1 MKKCAKRFFPMKR
14 NYILCGL
21 TAMLFGCSLG
31 DESID
36 MPTSYA
42 KIGTVNLNVEP
53 FVIHDDLGTR
63 TTLTHTAT
71 EFAFSWS
78 EGDTLGLFPVAP
90 VAGSQVYQV
99 LEEKQNAETGAL
111 SHEFD
116 GGAWQLRAGN
126 SYVAYHPF
134 KKDMKVGDT
143 YTDVPVN
150 MLGQKQI
157 GKSSTAHI
165 GKYDYMYA
173 KETSVPAEIVDGE
186 LPTVDFEFK
195 HAVSIAIVN
204 LTVPVAKNW
213 KKIIFEA
220 TDNVFVTKAVMDART
235 GVATAVERSEK
246 YEFGLQNI
254 SSSANEVLTFYL
266 TLLPTTISDAVTVT
280 AVDENNVYY
289 TGTLKAKTFEMGQ
302 AYMWSATLNEADAYA
317 GKDYVLLAGS
327 LWCRYNLNLSGAA
340 GGEYYA
346 WGETAPK
353 ESYAWSNYKFGS
365 SPDQLGY
372 YSPGSF
378 TYTSLRDRDDV
389 ALSYMPAA
397 ESTGH
402 WRIPTKQ
409 EMRDLIEYC
418 TWIWDSKT
426 KSYKVVDP
434 NNSDRYIILPA
445 TSAFGDVLEDMWGE
459 GFYWTR
465 DVVDDE
471 STNWSTAYYLYFDDT
486 YQVVDNEG
494 LDRCY
499 GLMIRPVYV
508 FE

>member
-1 MKKCAKRFFPMKR
+1 MNAV
-14 NYILCGL
+14 
-21 TAMLFGCSLG
+21 
-31 DESID
+31 E
-36 MPTSYA
+36 
-42 KIGTVNLNVEP
+42 GTFTPV
-53 FVIHDDLGTR
+53 
-63 TTLTHTAT
+63 TT
-71 EFAFSWS
+71 
-78 EGDTLGLFPVAP
+78 
-90 VAGSQVYQV
+90 
-99 LEEKQNAETGAL
+99 
-111 SHEFD
+111 
-116 GGAWQLRAGN
+116 
-126 SYVAYHPF
+126 
-134 KKDMKVGDT
+134 
-143 YTDVPVN
+143 
-150 MLGQKQI
+150 
-157 GKSSTAHI
+157 SSTI
-165 GKYDYMYA
+165 ELDL
-173 KETSVPAEIVDGE
+173 EDIVSDKDE
-186 LPTVDFEFK
+186 
-195 HAVSIAIVN
+195 
-204 LTVPVAKNW
+204 
-213 KKIIFEA
+213 
-220 TDNVFVTKAVMDART
+220 
-235 GVATAVERSEK
+235 
-246 YEFGLQNI
+246 Q
-254 SSSANEVLTFYL
+254 LTFYL
-266 TLLPTTISDAVTVT
+266 EVLPVTTGEIKVT
-280 AVDENNVYY
+280 AIDTSNKLYFGSLSSLTMRSGKAYRWNS
-289 TGTLKAKTFEMGQ
+289 TLTQ
-302 AYMWSATLNEADAYA
+302 ADAYA

-346 WGETAPK
+346 WAETTTK
-353 ESYAWSNYKFGS
+353 ESYSWSNYKFGT
-365 SPDQLGY
+365 SPDALGY

>member
-1 MKKCAKRFFPMKR
+1 MRRFF
-14 NYILCGL
+14 IVCGL
-21 TAMLFGCSLG
+21 AALLVGCSTR
-31 DESID
+31 DESFD
-36 MPTSYA
+36 VPTSNA
-42 KIGTVNLNVEP
+42 KIEKVTLSVDPYELS
-53 FVIHDDLGTR
+53 DDFHTR
-63 TTLTHTAT
+63 SSLVFNGT
-71 EFAFSWS
+71 EFIFGWVD
-78 EGDTLGLFPVAP
+78 GDSLGMFPVSP
-90 VAGSQVYQV
+90 AGSQVYQV
-99 LEEKQNAETGAL
+99 LEGKEGDSGL
-111 SHEFD
+111 SFTFD
-116 GGAWQLRAGN
+116 GGAWTLRQGN
-126 SYVAYHPF
+126 SYVGYYPF
-134 KKDMKVGDT
+134 KSEMKLAQSYDAI
-143 YTDVPVN
+143 PVN
-150 MLGQKQI
+150 MVGQKQN
-157 GKSSTAHI
+157 GKSSTAHL
-165 GKYDYMYA
+165 GKYDYMFA
-173 KETSVPAEIVDGE
+173 DVTAVGEGEESVNFQFHHLGSIVQ
-186 LPTVDFEFK
+186 
-195 HAVSIAIVN
+195 VN
-204 LTVPVAKNW
+204 LTVPAAKSW
-213 KKIIFEA
+213 KKLVFEA
-220 TDNVFVTKAVMDART
+220 GSEVFVTKALMN
-235 GVATAVERSEK
+235 AVEGTYTPVTHSNVIELDL
-246 YEFGLQNI
+246 ENVT
-254 SSSANEVLTFYL
+254 STANEQLTFYL
-266 TLLPTTISDAVTVT
+266 EALPVTTGDVTVT
-280 AVDENNVYY
+280 AIDESNIYY
-289 TGTLKAKTFEMGQ
+289 TGSLSSLTMRSGRAYRWNSTLRQ
-302 AYMWSATLNEADAYA
+302 ADAYA

-346 WGETAPK
+346 WGETTPK

-378 TYTSLRDRDDV
+378 TYKSLRDRDDV

-426 KSYKVVDP
+426 KSYKVVDS

-465 DVVDDE
+465 DVVDDV

-486 YQVVDNEG
+486 YKVVDNEG